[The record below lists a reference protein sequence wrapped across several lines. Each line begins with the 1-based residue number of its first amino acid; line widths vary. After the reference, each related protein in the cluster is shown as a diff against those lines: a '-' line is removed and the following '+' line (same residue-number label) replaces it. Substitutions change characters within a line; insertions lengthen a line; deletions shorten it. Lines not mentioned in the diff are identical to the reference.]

1 MQEVVVIYW
10 SGTGNTEMMAEAI
23 VEGAK
28 DQNIVRLVSVD
39 QATIDDVS
47 NADAV
52 ALGCPSMG
60 AEVLEEET
68 MEPFVESLQKVNFS
82 NKALALFGSYD
93 WGDGQWMFDWEERM
107 ENYGAKLVDQGL
119 IIHLTPDQEGLEKC
133 RELGRKLVETS

>member
-28 DQNIVRLVSVD
+28 DQNIVRLINVD

-68 MEPFVESLQKVNFS
+68 MEPFVESLQKVDFN

-93 WGDGQWMFDWEERM
+93 WGDGQWMFEWEERM

-133 RELGRKLVETS
+133 RELGRKLIAAG

>member
-10 SGTGNTEMMAEAI
+10 SGTGNTEMMGEAI

-28 DQNIVRLVSVD
+28 DQNIVRLINVD
-39 QATIDDVS
+39 VATIDDVS

-68 MEPFVESLQKVNFS
+68 MEPFIESLQKVDFS

-133 RELGRKLVETS
+133 RELGRKLIAAS

>member
-28 DQNIVRLVSVD
+28 DQNIVRLVNVD
-39 QATIDDVS
+39 VATIDDVS

-68 MEPFVESLQKVNFS
+68 MEPFIESLQKVDFS

-133 RELGRKLVETS
+133 RELGRKLIEAS

>member
-10 SGTGNTEMMAEAI
+10 SGTGNTEMMAEVIA
-23 VEGAK
+23 EGAK
-28 DQNIVRLVSVD
+28 DQNIVRLINVD

-68 MEPFVESLQKVNFS
+68 MEPFIESLQKVDFS

-133 RELGRKLVETS
+133 RELGRKLIEAS

>member
-28 DQNIVRLVSVD
+28 DQNIVRLINVD
-39 QATIDDVS
+39 VATIDDVS

-68 MEPFVESLQKVNFS
+68 MEPFIESLQKVDLS

-133 RELGRKLVETS
+133 RELGRKLIAAS

>member
-10 SGTGNTEMMAEAI
+10 SGTGNTEMMAEVIA
-23 VEGAK
+23 EGAK

-68 MEPFVESLQKVNFS
+68 MEPFIESLQKVDFS

-133 RELGRKLVETS
+133 RELGRKLIEAS